1 MCPDASQPVAQQAT
15 LQSNGAAVHPQG
27 MFASS
32 NTQQPQQQHA
42 GFVQQPYNY
51 QQNMQSQQPPQQAW
65 GGGGAYGQPV
75 VGVPAAQHSGGL
87 YGDQQ
92 NNDGYSTEANEPSFG
107 ANIY

>member
-1 MCPDASQPVAQQAT
+1 
-15 LQSNGAAVHPQG
+15 

-32 NTQQPQQQHA
+32 NTQQPQQQYPQQQQA

-65 GGGGAYGQPV
+65 GGGGVYGQPV
-75 VGVPAAQHSGGL
+75 VGVPAAQDQHSGGL
-87 YGDQQ
+87 YGGYQQPPYAQQ
-92 NNDGYSTEANEPSFG
+92 NNAGYTSASQPSFG